1 MSTPADGLTH
11 RVLGGFLW
19 MAGGRGATAAAQFLV
34 LAVLAR
40 LLTPADFGVVSAA
53 MIVIGFSGIFSKL
66 GLGPALVQRPHLE
79 PRHLQTAATASI
91 LFGIL
96 IGVIIWAGAPLA
108 AGFFRMP
115 QVEAILRV
123 LAWVFPL
130 QGLVVVA
137 ESMLLK
143 ELQFR
148 RLANLDVLCFTCG
161 YGLVGIVG
169 AAAGLGVWAL
179 VAGHIAQSLLKTTIL
194 LFISPL
200 PRRLALERRAFTELM
215 YFGGGLTAAKIANHI
230 ALDADNIVV
239 GRWLG
244 TAALGIYGRAYQL
257 MAVPTRLFGTAL
269 DDVLFP
275 ILARVQGKVERLAT
289 GYRRSVALVAILML
303 PSSTV
308 FFILAPELIYVVLG
322 PGWEEVVGPFRV
334 LAAGILLRT
343 SYKMS
348 DSIARSTGAVYR
360 RAWRQFVY
368 AILVIGGAW
377 VGQHWGVVGVA
388 FGVLGALVVNFVVMA
403 QLGLDITRM
412 SWWTFLEAH
421 QPAALLSAVVGSL
434 VWGLATMLRLQGGH
448 PLANLI
454 LAGAGAL
461 VLVAL
466 LAWRAPGI
474 FLGED
479 GRWFLKTLQNVV
491 VGRLKQRSR
500 STGEMRTYAGTTAG
514 ATETGDN

>member
-1 MSTPADGLTH
+1 MSSPAGGLTH
-11 RVLGGFLW
+11 RVLGGFAW
-19 MAGGRGATAAAQFLV
+19 MAGGRGVTAVAQFLV

-66 GLGPALVQRPHLE
+66 GLGPALVQRPDLE

-91 LFGIL
+91 LFGVL
-96 IGVIIWAGAPLA
+96 VGSVIWLGAPLV
-108 AGFFRMP
+108 AGFFRIP
-115 QVEAILRV
+115 QVEQVLRV

-137 ESMLLK
+137 ESILLK
-143 ELQFR
+143 DLQFR
-148 RLANLDVLCFTCG
+148 RLANLDVLSFTCG
-161 YGLVGIVG
+161 YGLVGIVC

-200 PRRLALERRAFTELM
+200 PRRLGMERRAFAELM
-215 YFGGGLTAAKIANHI
+215 YFGGGLTAAKIANHV

-257 MAVPTRLFGTAL
+257 MATPTKLFGTAL

-275 ILARVQGKVERLAT
+275 ILARVQGEVERLAT

-303 PSSTV
+303 PSSTI
-308 FFILAPELIYVVLG
+308 FFVLAPEVVYVALG
-322 PGWEEVVGPFRV
+322 EGWEEVVGPFRV
-334 LAAGILLRT
+334 LAAGMLLRT

-360 RAWRQFVY
+360 RAWRQFIY
-368 AILVIGGAW
+368 AFLVVAGSW

-388 FGVLGALVVNFVVMA
+388 SGVLGALLVNFLIMA

-421 QPAALLSAVVGSL
+421 LPAALLSAVVGGL
-434 VWGLATMLRLQGGH
+434 VWGIVTLLRAQGVH
-448 PLANLI
+448 PFASLI
-454 LAGAGAL
+454 LAGTGAFASL
-461 VLVAL
+461 VL
-466 LAWRAPGI
+466 LAWRAPTA

-479 GRWFLKTLQNVV
+479 GRWFLRTLQSIV
-491 VGRLKQRSR
+491 VGRLKGVSRPAGERRS
-500 STGEMRTYAGTTAG
+500 YAGTAG
-514 ATETGDN
+514 STTETGDN

>member
-1 MSTPADGLTH
+1 MSGPAGGLTQ
-11 RVLGGFLW
+11 RVLSGFLW
-19 MAGGRGATAAAQFLV
+19 MAGGRGATAVAQFLV

-96 IGVIIWAGAPLA
+96 VGSIIWAGAPLA
-108 AGFFRMP
+108 ASFFRMP
-115 QVEAILRV
+115 QVEPILRV

-137 ESMLLK
+137 ESLLLK

-148 RLANLDVLCFTCG
+148 RLANLDVLSFTCG
-161 YGLVGIVG
+161 YGLVGIIC
-169 AAAGLGVWAL
+169 ASAGLGVWAL

-200 PRRLALERRAFTELM
+200 PRRLALERRAFAELM

-257 MAVPTRLFGTAL
+257 MATPTRLFGTAL

-275 ILARVQGKVERLAT
+275 ILARVQGEVERLAT
-289 GYRRSVALVAILML
+289 GYRRSVALVAILMM
-303 PSSTV
+303 PSSTI
-308 FFILAPELIYVVLG
+308 FFVLAPEVVHLALG
-322 PGWEEVVGPFRV
+322 PGWEEVIGPFRV
-334 LAAGILLRT
+334 LAVGILLRT

-360 RAWRQFVY
+360 RAWRQFIY
-368 AILVIGGAW
+368 AFFVVAGAW

-388 FGVLGALVVNFVVMA
+388 FGVLGALMINFVVMA

-412 SWWTFLEAH
+412 SWWTFFRAH
-421 QPAALLSAVVGSL
+421 LPAALLSAVVGCL
-434 VWGLATMLRLQGGH
+434 VWGLITMLRLQGVH
-448 PLANLI
+448 PYASLT
-454 LAGAGAL
+454 LAGASAFAL
-461 VLVAL
+461 VVLA
-466 LAWRAPGI
+466 AWRAPGI
-474 FLGED
+474 FLGDD
-479 GRWFLKTLQNVV
+479 GRWFLRTLQSLV
-491 VGRLKQRSR
+491 VGRLKGSR
-500 STGEMRTYAGTTAG
+500 RPTGEARTYAG
-514 ATETGDN
+514 ATGSASESRGD